1 MPKPNSAVA
10 RLTRAIDAIVLVSGK
25 AVAWLILPMVLSLV
39 WEVTA
44 RYGFNA
50 PTEWAYDM
58 TFMLYGTFFMLGSAW
73 TLQRGGHIRTDSFYS
88 NWSKRTQARVDLV
101 CYLVFFFPAMAI
113 FAWLGVGVLLEVVPA
128 ERADRHQPVA
138 ADRLAVQVHDAA
150 RRRAAAAAGH
160 LRVPESWGRAFG
172 PGDGDSEGDPAGT
185 DGEVTT

>member
-1 MPKPNSAVA
+1 MPKPSSTVA
-10 RLTRAIDAIVLVSGK
+10 RVTRAIDAVVLFAGK

-58 TFMLYGTFFMLGSAW
+58 TFMLYGTFFMVGSAW

-88 NWSKRTQARVDLV
+88 KWSKRTQARVDLA
-101 CYLVFFFPAMAI
+101 CYLIFFFPGHRDLRLAR
-113 FAWLGVGVLLEVVPA
+113 LGILPEIVRP
-128 ERADRHQPVA
+128 ERADRHQSVA

-150 RRRAAAAAGH
+150 LRRAAAAAGR
-160 LRVPESWGRAFG
+160 LRIPEMLGTRVRARLRRPEIVSAG
-172 PGDGDSEGDPAGT
+172 GD
-185 DGEVTT
+185 EVTT